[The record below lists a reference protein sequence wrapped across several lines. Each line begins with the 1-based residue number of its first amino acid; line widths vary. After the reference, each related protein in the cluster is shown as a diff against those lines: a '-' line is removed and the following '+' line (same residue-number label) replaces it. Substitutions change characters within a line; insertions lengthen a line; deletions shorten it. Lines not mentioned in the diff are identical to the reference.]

1 MTMTRSEAAQWLK
14 DKDHFCILS
23 HTRPDGDTIGST
35 AALCLGLRQI
45 GKTAHVLENNG
56 ASAFLTRCHEGLSK
70 PAPEEG
76 DILVSVDVASAT
88 MLPKE
93 WESLVDRIDLRI
105 DHHFSAAS
113 FTPLEIVDHTA
124 AACGE
129 IVYDILAELGVVLDR
144 DIAKALYIAVSTD
157 TGCFRY
163 ANTEAHTYEVAA
175 ACAKTGADLY
185 PITQELFDTNS
196 FAKLKLQSWMVEHTV
211 FLAGG
216 KAAVCAIPK
225 TLEDTVSKD
234 DLEGLP
240 GFLRSIEGVKI
251 SATLRETEDGSKM
264 SVRAIPGYDATRV
277 CARFGGGGHT
287 GAAGASVKLP
297 LQEAAKIVAE
307 ALVEV
312 AENP

>member
-1 MTMTRSEAAQWLK
+1 MTMTRAETARWLRQH
-14 DKDHFCILS
+14 DHFCILS

-35 AALCLGLRQI
+35 AALCLGLRQL
-45 GKTAHVLENNG
+45 GKTAHVLENPE
-56 ASAFLTRCHEGLSK
+56 ASAFLARCHEGISK
-70 PAPEEG
+70 PEPEQG
-76 DILVSVDVASAT
+76 DVLLCVDTASAG
-88 MLPKE
+88 MLPRQR
-93 WESLVDRIDLRI
+93 ESLTGQIQLRI
-105 DHHFSAAS
+105 DHHYSASS
-113 FTPLEIVDHTA
+113 FTPLELVDFTA

-129 IVYDILAELGVVLDR
+129 IIYDVLLELGVALDEKM
-144 DIAKALYIAVSTD
+144 AEALYIAVSTD

-175 ACAKTGADLY
+175 ACARTGAALY

-211 FLAGG
+211 FLAEG

-225 TLEDTVSKD
+225 ALEDTVSKE

-251 SATLRETEDGSKM
+251 SATLRQTEDGSKM
-264 SVRAIPGYDATRV
+264 SVRAVPGYDATRV

-297 LQEAAKIVAE
+297 LQEAAKAVAQV
-307 ALVEV
+307 LVEV
-312 AENP
+312 AEHP